1 MMLEEQIQK
10 YVKTSIN
17 IIIMKKA
24 WVPVPYYYNSPLSKL
39 SIPTK
44 LPHKLG
50 YIPKFIKK

>member
-10 YVKTSIN
+10 YVKTSIY

-24 WVPVPYYYNSPLSKL
+24 WIPVPYYYNSPLSKL